1 MGFERV
7 WHKSYPKGTPN
18 EVEFEKITMP
28 EVLDRTARDYPD
40 KVGFIYMGKKIT
52 FAQLNSMVNRFAK
65 ALMDLGI
72 KKGDK
77 VGMILP
83 NIPQVVIANLATQR
97 IGGVT
102 AMNNPLYTE
111 RELAHQLNDSDA
123 KAVVT
128 LDLLLPRLE
137 KIKGKTKVKNIITC
151 HINDFLPFPVK
162 QLFPYV
168 KKDMYRKI
176 TPGPNLY
183 QFMDLLKKYKDDP
196 VPNQS
201 EWDGE
206 AALLYTGGT
215 TGVSKGAVIT
225 HSNLSAVAQIFKA
238 WFPEISYGD
247 AERLMGIY
255 PIFHSAGYSVSQ
267 NFIIYN
273 AWTGIMVPRPEP
285 GVIIDMIKKFN
296 PTFLP
301 GVPTIFMGLLANEE
315 FRKLDLSGV
324 KGYFGGAA
332 PLSEAT
338 LNELKKLHGAVI
350 NDVFGATE
358 NTAFGTCTPWK
369 GKVKLGTVGVPL
381 PNTDIKIVDMVTG
394 ENEMPPGEP
403 GEICIKGPQ
412 VMKGYYNRPEET
424 AKALKDGWF
433 HMGDVGV
440 MDEEGYLSI
449 VDRKKDMIIAS
460 GYNIYPAEIDEIL
473 LLHPEIAEA
482 CTIGIPDEYR
492 GETVKAWVV
501 CNPGVELSEEQV
513 MSYCKEKLAAYK
525 VPKSVKFVDELP
537 KSAIG
542 KLMRREVRRMELE
555 GANVVMPEAPEAARP
570 DAESA

>member
-1 MGFERV
+1 MSFERV
-7 WHKSYPKGTPN
+7 WHKWYPKGTPGQ
-18 EVEFEKITMP
+18 VELEKITMP

-40 KVGFIYMGKKIT
+40 KTGFIYMGKKIT
-52 FAQLNSMVNRFAK
+52 FGQLNSMVNRFAK
-65 ALMDLGI
+65 ALKDLGVQ
-72 KKGDK
+72 KGVK

-83 NIPQVVIANLATQR
+83 NIPQVIIANLATQR

-123 KAVVT
+123 KVVVT

-137 KIKGKTKVKNIITC
+137 KIKSQTKVESIVTC

-162 QLFPYV
+162 QIFPYV
-168 KKDMYRKI
+168 KKDMFRKI
-176 TPGPNLY
+176 TPGPGLY
-183 QFMDLLKKYKDDP
+183 QFMDLLKKYPDTP

-201 EWDGE
+201 QWDDD

-225 HSNLSAVAQIFKA
+225 HGNLSAVTQMFSA
-238 WFPEISYGD
+238 WFPEMSRGD
-247 AERLMGIY
+247 NERLLGIY

-273 AWTGIMVPRPEP
+273 AWTSILIPRPEP
-285 GVIIDMIKKFN
+285 GVIIDMIKKFS

-301 GVPTIFMGLLANEE
+301 GVPTIFMGLLANKE
-315 FRKLDLSGV
+315 FREMDLSGI

-338 LNELKKLHGAVI
+338 LTDLKNLHGAII
-350 NDVFGATE
+350 NDVYGATE

-369 GKVKLGTVGVPL
+369 GKVKRGTVGVPL
-381 PNTDIKIVDMVTG
+381 PNTDIKIVDMETG
-394 ENEMPPGEP
+394 ETEMPPGEP

-412 VMKGYYNRPEET
+412 IMKGYYNKPEET
-424 AKALKDGWF
+424 AKVIKDGWF
-433 HMGDVGV
+433 HLGDVGI

-460 GYNIYPAEIDEIL
+460 GYNIYPQEVDEIL
-473 LLHPEIAEA
+473 LLCPGIAEA

-501 CNPGVELSEEQV
+501 CSPGVEMTEKQIIA
-513 MSYCKEKLAAYK
+513 YCKEKLAAYK
-525 VPKSVKFVDELP
+525 VPKSIRFVDELP

-542 KLMRREVRRMELE
+542 KLMRREVRKMEE
-555 GANVVMPEAPEAARP
+555 EAKGGKQPEA
-570 DAESA
+570 